1 MMTSTLTAEDER
13 YADLFDV
20 VKEATDLGG
29 QVFGDLTPG
38 MNALRNEHPA
48 MQGSLRELLKLPPA
62 PHTMY
67 ENERPHYTVLN
78 YELCNRALR
87 ENLLFSSEVYEESPG
102 VRQLGKVILKMVGD
116 EHLRYRKM
124 VQPMF
129 IRPRAI
135 NWWRKNWIENSV
147 TALLDRLETM
157 DKSDLNLDL
166 CARLPVSIVTQ
177 GMGLNGDD
185 ALTFRVHLQ
194 KSMMARTLPIEEVM
208 KASAAV
214 QGMLKD
220 VITARRAQPQD
231 DVVSALLAC
240 ELELE
245 DGGKRPLDDDEIFAY
260 CRLIILAGGGTTWRQ
275 LGITL
280 YQLLSNYHFWEA
292 CRADRSLIEPA
303 IEEGARFMPTDPVF
317 QRLVRE
323 TVELEG
329 VTIPAGSRLDMCLGA
344 ANRDPAVWENPDVY
358 DLHRPR
364 GQQSHLGFGM
374 GPHRCLGLEVSKQEM
389 IVAIEGLLDRFPNM
403 VLDPDQPEPQL
414 LGGLEQRGMS
424 AIPVIL
430 K

>member
-1 MMTSTLTAEDER
+1 MAGVITADDDLYSE
-13 YADLFDV
+13 LFDV
-20 VKEATDLGG
+20 VKETTAHGG
-29 QVFGDLTPG
+29 EVYGDLTPG
-38 MNALRNEHPA
+38 MNALRDRHPV
-48 MQGSLRELLKLPPA
+48 MEGSLRELLELPHESHA
-62 PHTMY
+62 MY
-67 ENERPHYTVLN
+67 ENERPHFTVLD
-78 YELCNRALR
+78 YALCNRALR

-129 IRPRAI
+129 IRPKAI

-147 TALLDRLETM
+147 NALLDRLDTM
-157 DKSDLNLDL
+157 DSADLNLDL

-177 GMGLNGDD
+177 GMGLNGED

-208 KASAAV
+208 QASAEV
-214 QGMLKD
+214 QRMLME
-220 VITARRAQPQD
+220 VITARRAEPKG
-231 DVVSALLAC
+231 DVVSELLKC

-245 DGGKRPLDDDEIFAY
+245 DGGKRPLEDDEIFSY

-280 YQLLSNYHFWEA
+280 YQLLSNYRFWED
-292 CRADRSLIEPA
+292 CREDRSLIEPA
-303 IEEGARFMPTDPVF
+303 IEESARWMPTDPTF
-317 QRLVRE
+317 PRLVKE
-323 TVELEG
+323 DVELEG
-329 VTIPAGSRLDMCLGA
+329 VKIPAGSRIDMCLGA
-344 ANRDPAVWENPDVY
+344 ANRDPAIWDNPDEY
-358 DLHRPR
+358 DIHRPR
-364 GQQSHLGFGM
+364 GKQPHLGFGM
-374 GPHRCLGLEVSKQEM
+374 GPHRCLGMEVAKQEM
-389 IVAIEGLLDRFPNM
+389 VVAIDGLLDRFPGM
-403 VLDPDQPEPQL
+403 KLDPDAPEPQL

>member
-1 MMTSTLTAEDER
+1 MAESLVAEDAR
-13 YADLFDV
+13 YAQLFDV
-20 VKEATDLGG
+20 VKEASSHGG
-29 QVFGDLTPG
+29 DVFGDLTPG
-38 MNALRNEHPA
+38 MNALRDRYPV
-48 MQGSLRELLKLPPA
+48 MKGSLRELLELPPA

-78 YELCNRALR
+78 YALCNRALR

-129 IRPRAI
+129 IRPRAMT
-135 NWWRKNWIENSV
+135 WWRKNWIENSV
-147 TALLDRLETM
+147 AALMERLGTM
-157 DKSDLNLDL
+157 DKADLNLDL

-177 GMGLNGDD
+177 GMGLGGED

-208 KASAAV
+208 QASGEV
-214 QGMLKD
+214 QRMLKE
-220 VITARRAQPQD
+220 VISSRRENPQD
-231 DVVSALLAC
+231 DVVTELVRC

-245 DGGKRPLDDDEIFAY
+245 DGSTRPLEDDEIFAY

-280 YQLLSNYHFWEA
+280 YQLLSNHQLWEA
-292 CRADRSLIEPA
+292 CREDRDLVEPA
-303 IEEGARFMPTDPVF
+303 IEEGARWMPTDPVF
-317 QRLVRE
+317 SRLVKE
-323 TVELEG
+323 DVELEG

-344 ANRDPAVWENPDVY
+344 ANRDPAVWDNPDVY
-358 DLHRPR
+358 DIHRPR
-364 GQQSHLGFGM
+364 GDKPHLGFGM
-374 GPHRCLGLEVSKQEM
+374 GPHRCLGLEVAKQEM
-389 IVAIEGLLDRFPNM
+389 VVAINALLDIFPNLR
-403 VLDPDQPEPQL
+403 LDAAAPEPQL

-424 AIPVIL
+424 AIPVVL

>member
-1 MMTSTLTAEDER
+1 MTRTLTAEDER
-13 YADLFDV
+13 YSELFDV
-20 VKEATDLGG
+20 IKDTTAHGS

-38 MNALRNEHPA
+38 MNALREQHPV

-62 PHTMY
+62 PHAMY

-116 EHLRYRKM
+116 EHQRYRKM

-135 NWWRKNWIENSV
+135 KWWRKNWIENSV
-147 TALLDRLETM
+147 DSLLNRLQTM
-157 DKSDLNLDL
+157 DKADLNLDL

-177 GMGLNGDD
+177 GMGLNGED

-194 KSMMARTLPIEEVM
+194 KSMLARTLPMDQVM
-208 KASAAV
+208 AASAEV
-214 QGMLKD
+214 QRMLKE
-220 VITARRAQPQD
+220 VITARRKQPQD
-231 DVVSALLAC
+231 DVVSELVKC

-245 DGGKRPLDDDEIFAY
+245 DGGKRPLEDDEIFAY

-292 CRADRSLIEPA
+292 CRDDRTLIEPA
-303 IEEGARFMPTDPVF
+303 VEEAARWMPTDPIF
-317 QRLVRE
+317 QRLVKE
-323 TVELEG
+323 TVTLDG

-358 DLHRPR
+358 DIYRPR
-364 GQQSHLGFGM
+364 GEKSHLGFGM
-374 GPHRCLGLEVSKQEM
+374 GPHRCLGMEVAKQEM
-389 IVAIEGLLDRFPNM
+389 VVAIEGLLDRFPNM
-403 VLDPDQPEPQL
+403 VLDTDAPEPQL

-424 AIPVIL
+424 AIPVRL
-430 K
+430 Q

>member
-1 MMTSTLTAEDER
+1 MAGSITADDER
-13 YADLFDV
+13 YAELFDV
-20 VKEATDLGG
+20 VKETTAHGG
-29 QVFGDLTPG
+29 EVYGDLTPG
-38 MNALRNEHPA
+38 MNALREKHPV
-48 MQGSLRELLKLPPA
+48 MKGSLRQLLELPPA

-67 ENERPHYTVLN
+67 ENERPHYTLLN
-78 YELCNRALR
+78 YALCNRALR

-116 EHLRYRKM
+116 EHKRYRRM

-147 TALLDRLETM
+147 ASLLDRLQAM
-157 DKSDLNLDL
+157 DKADLNLDL

-177 GMGLNGDD
+177 GMGLNGED

-194 KSMMARTLPIEEVM
+194 RSMMARSLPIEEVM
-208 KASAAV
+208 QASGEV
-214 QGMLKD
+214 QRMLKE
-220 VITARRAQPQD
+220 VIVARRAEPQD
-231 DVVSALLAC
+231 DVVSELIDC

-245 DGGKRPLDDDEIFAY
+245 DGSQRPLEDDEIFAY

-292 CRADRSLIEPA
+292 CREDRSLIEPA
-303 IEEGARFMPTDPVF
+303 IEEAARWMPTDPTF
-317 QRLVRE
+317 PRLVTE
-323 TVELEG
+323 DVEVEG
-329 VTIPAGSRLDMCLGA
+329 VTIPAGSRVDMCLGA
-344 ANRDPAVWENPDVY
+344 ANRDPEIWDDPDVFDIY
-358 DLHRPR
+358 RPR
-364 GQQSHLGFGM
+364 GKQPHLGFGM
-374 GPHRCLGLEVSKQEM
+374 GPHRCLGMEVSKQEM
-389 IVAIEGLLDRFPNM
+389 IVAIEGLMDRFPNIK
-403 VLDPDQPEPQL
+403 LDAGAEQPQL

-424 AIPVIL
+424 VIPVIL

>member
-1 MMTSTLTAEDER
+1 MAAIITAEDAR
-13 YADLFDV
+13 YAELFDV
-20 VKEATDLGG
+20 VKETTALGG
-29 QVFGDLTPG
+29 DVFGDLTPG
-38 MNALRNEHPA
+38 MNALREQHPV
-48 MQGSLRELLKLPPA
+48 MKGSLRELLELPPA

-147 TALLDRLETM
+147 EALLDRLESMGTA
-157 DKSDLNLDL
+157 DLNLDL

-194 KSMMARTLPIEEVM
+194 KSMMARTLPMEEVIE
-208 KASAAV
+208 ASAEV
-214 QGMLKD
+214 QRMLKE
-220 VITARRAQPQD
+220 VITARRAEPQD
-231 DVVSALLAC
+231 DVVSELLKC
-240 ELELE
+240 ELELA
-245 DGGKRPLDDDEIFAY
+245 DGGKRPLEDDEIFSY

-280 YQLLSNYHFWEA
+280 YQLLSNYQFWEA
-292 CRADRSLIEPA
+292 CREDRSLIEPA
-303 IEEGARFMPTDPVF
+303 IEESARWMPTDPTF
-317 QRLVRE
+317 PRLVKE
-323 TVELEG
+323 DVELEG
-329 VTIPAGSRLDMCLGA
+329 VKIPSGSRIDMCLGA
-344 ANRDPAVWENPDVY
+344 ANRDPTIWDNPDVY
-358 DLHRPR
+358 DIFRPR
-364 GQQSHLGFGM
+364 GKQPHLGFGM
-374 GPHRCLGLEVSKQEM
+374 GPHRCLGMEVAKQEM
-389 IVAIEGLLDRFPNM
+389 LVAIGGLMDRFPDM
-403 VLDPDQPEPQL
+403 RLDKDVQEPQL

-424 AIPVIL
+424 ALPVVL
-430 K
+430 R